1 MNVLDDIDKNEEIVI
16 AALHKSLK
24 KHNKA
29 DRYSTSERSPPLVQR
44 AVEPV
49 RAVTTLAVSRDESYR
64 VQVIDYPIE
73 LGDVW
78 VIGYAVSSEQGLTQ
92 STSFDQKN
100 LICHQS
106 LGRHL

>member
-16 AALHKSLK
+16 AALHKFLN

-49 RAVTTLAVSRDESYR
+49 RAVTTLAVSRDESRLSIILLSMQYR
-64 VQVIDYPIE
+64 VNKD
-73 LGDVW
+73 
-78 VIGYAVSSEQGLTQ
+78 
-92 STSFDQKN
+92 
-100 LICHQS
+100 
-106 LGRHL
+106 